1 MAAPE
6 LGNHSSSWAV
16 GRLSQ
21 GAAPPTASSGAPP
34 PPRPRQGLTRPVGV
48 ERALAPGQGV
58 LEGVEEVP
66 HDPGDDGVVVV
77 AHHEGHEHGRNA
89 WGTNR
94 HCSGVGERCG
104 DERSGPDTERSAL
117 GGVSSGGEGPALGG
131 GVNVGWGVSA
141 GGWSALGG
149 RGRPWGEGSRCG
161 YGVGAGGGVSA
172 RKELSGQRPSWSVW
186 PLLSPDLGGEEGL
199 YTPCVSIPSCPGHLG
214 LRMASAARLVPGS
227 RE

>member
-104 DERSGPDTERSAL
+104 DERSGPDGEVSAGRGQL
-117 GGVSSGGEGPALGG
+117 WGGGAGAGGRGQGGVGGQRWGVVSSRGEGPALGG
-131 GVNVGWGVSA
+131 GVKVRVRGRRW
-141 GGWSALGG
+141 G
-149 RGRPWGEGSRCG
+149 RGQC
-161 YGVGAGGGVSA
+161 
-172 RKELSGQRPSWSVW
+172 
-186 PLLSPDLGGEEGL
+186 
-199 YTPCVSIPSCPGHLG
+199 
-214 LRMASAARLVPGS
+214 
-227 RE
+227 